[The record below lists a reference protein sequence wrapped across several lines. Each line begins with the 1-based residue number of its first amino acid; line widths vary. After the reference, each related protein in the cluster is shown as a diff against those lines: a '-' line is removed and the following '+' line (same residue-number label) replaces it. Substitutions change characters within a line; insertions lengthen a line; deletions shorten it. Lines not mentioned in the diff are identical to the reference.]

1 MKPAPLTVRIIWTV
15 GKGPDAVRKCA
26 DVSIDQVP
34 GVVETLLD
42 AADLR
47 DVDRVVE
54 IVEDWKRRKTKP

>member
-47 DVDRVVE
+47 DVDRVLE
-54 IVEDWKRRKTKP
+54 IFEGWKRRKGKP